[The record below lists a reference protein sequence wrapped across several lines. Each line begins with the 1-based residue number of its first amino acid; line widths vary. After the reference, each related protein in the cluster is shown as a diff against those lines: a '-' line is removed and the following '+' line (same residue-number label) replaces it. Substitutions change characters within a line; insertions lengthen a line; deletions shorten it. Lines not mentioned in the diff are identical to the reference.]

1 VSLSKSP
8 AIADGTLA
16 QLRLLL
22 HGLLQAL
29 QYEVAIVRCFVIG
42 TTQFPEWCQQA
53 VAQVECL
60 ETHAMGVTCLS
71 SIWRISSKGQ
81 LLVVVV
87 NILLSLQ
94 CQPQGIEWPLSL
106 HRLSASVLCMD
117 MTAVKNSV
125 FCLGKQ
131 LEFKCHCL

>member
-1 VSLSKSP
+1 MSLSKSP
-8 AIADGTLA
+8 AIADCTLA

-29 QYEVAIVRCFVIG
+29 QYEVAIICCFVIG

-71 SIWRISSKGQ
+71 SVLRISSKGHF
-81 LLVVVV
+81 LLMAV
-87 NILLSLQ
+87 NISLTLQ
-94 CQPQGIEWPLSL
+94 CHPQCIKW
-106 HRLSASVLCMD
+106 
-117 MTAVKNSV
+117 TFNSS
-125 FCLGKQ
+125 
-131 LEFKCHCL
+131 

>member
-8 AIADGTLA
+8 AIADCTLA

-42 TTQFPEWCQQA
+42 ATQFPEWCQQA

-81 LLVVVV
+81 LLVMVI
-87 NILLSLQ
+87 NISLSLQ
-94 CQPQGIEWPLSL
+94 
-106 HRLSASVLCMD
+106 
-117 MTAVKNSV
+117 
-125 FCLGKQ
+125 
-131 LEFKCHCL
+131 